1 MYPIY
6 RKCAELGLPVVFH
19 AGYDP
24 ISPDVT
30 HCTPEAAAEVFD
42 KVPELTMI
50 LAHGGGMRLWDD
62 VEKYLAGKPGKL
74 YFDVSVIAKEISG
87 EQLYRIIKAHGAD
100 RILFG
105 SDCPWD
111 TPQNEIKMI
120 NDLPLS
126 DEEKELMYLKFSYKY
141 RYKELAK
148 YFNTT
153 EYFVKKK
160 VASAVQKLMKYYKE
174 ERNI

>member
-1 MYPIY
+1 
-6 RKCAELGLPVVFH
+6 
-19 AGYDP
+19 
-24 ISPDVT
+24 
-30 HCTPEAAAEVFD
+30 
-42 KVPELTMI
+42 MI
-50 LAHGGGMRLWDD
+50 LAHGGGMRRWDD

-126 DEEKELMYLKFSYKY
+126 DEEKELIFHKNAV
-141 RYKELAK
+141 ELLRL
-148 YFNTT
+148 
-153 EYFVKKK
+153 
-160 VASAVQKLMKYYKE
+160 S
-174 ERNI
+174 I